1 MAWGGN
7 EKPLVFSSPGAH
19 CCLTF
24 CRQTFKG
31 SFLFCTGGVA
41 YREGRIALPA
51 WRVDPS
57 PTWCSAG
64 PAIQAQLCPTDLSPA
79 PGFNYSD
86 SASFPRGWEMQ
97 YAWECL
103 CYRRQDSPA
112 GTEGQFGEGEG
123 SAWHRCAQNW
133 SILGGRDPQMWL
145 CSSCRAWQS
154 CDVWPCHAHIVLHTW
169 NKVLTLSLEC
179 QTHAS
184 DPSWHKMHSCS
195 SWTRQDLAALCSLKA
210 PKDPLSVHYYLTFV
224 TMEWVQCQGWCCRN
238 VKTLCPSKSFGWNFA
253 DLTKSV
259 KLLEVL
265 CGFPNSP

>member
-133 SILGGRDPQMWL
+133 SILGGRIPRCDSAPPAGPG
-145 CSSCRAWQS
+145 RAVM
-154 CDVWPCHAHIVLHTW
+154 CDHVM
-169 NKVLTLSLEC
+169 LTLSF
-179 QTHAS
+179 THEIKSLPWALNAKPMQATPA
-184 DPSWHKMHSCS
+184 DIKCI
-195 SWTRQDLAALCSLKA
+195 LAAL
-210 PKDPLSVHYYLTFV
+210 
-224 TMEWVQCQGWCCRN
+224 EQGRILQLY
-238 VKTLCPSKSFGWNFA
+238 VP
-253 DLTKSV
+253 
-259 KLLEVL
+259 
-265 CGFPNSP
+265 